1 MNPVHSTGSAGSPQA
16 GSGQALR
23 RSSGQVRIGLRG
35 LLTVLAIAALI
46 GVMSWAGNRERAQQR
61 ELNTVRLQLAASQDA
76 VARLSATCAPAQAGE
91 QLFATV
97 VQPNAGGV
105 KCLYTR
111 QSVYGRAVHARKP
124 S

>member
-1 MNPVHSTGSAGSPQA
+1 MNPVHSTGS
-16 GSGQALR
+16 GQA
-23 RSSGQVRIGLRG
+23 RIGRRG

-46 GVMSWAGNRERAQQR
+46 GLVSWAGNRERAHQR
-61 ELNTVRLQLAASQDA
+61 ELTTVRLELAASRDA
-76 VARLSATCAPAQAGE
+76 IARLSATCAPAQAGE

-97 VQPNAGGV
+97 VQPGAGGV

-111 QSVYGRAVHARKP
+111 QSVYGRALHAREP